1 MVKKLKLREN
11 VNNLESFLDTVI
23 DDVTVHC
30 NGKELETYVEDL
42 LLDIVERRFNDSI
55 FVKTQYLGHM
65 LAIVLSTEDGD
76 MDFQLSLVYDM
87 SNYRLS
93 IKIESMSTDPRRYNE
108 IIPLV
113 NLSDIST
120 ALYNMLDYFVSSI

>member
-30 NGKELETYVEDL
+30 NGKELETYIENL
-42 LLDIVERRFNDSI
+42 LLDIVESRFNDSI
-55 FVKTQYLGHM
+55 FVRTGYLGHM
-65 LAIVLSTEDGD
+65 LAIVLSTEDGR

-93 IKIESMSTDPRRYNE
+93 IKIESMSTDPQT
-108 IIPLV
+108 L
-113 NLSDIST
+113 
-120 ALYNMLDYFVSSI
+120 